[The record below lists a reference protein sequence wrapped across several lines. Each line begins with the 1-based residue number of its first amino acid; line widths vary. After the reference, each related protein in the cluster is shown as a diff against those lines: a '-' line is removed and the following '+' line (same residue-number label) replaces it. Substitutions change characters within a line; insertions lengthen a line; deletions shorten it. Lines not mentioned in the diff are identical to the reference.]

1 MAWKTGGKSF
11 HGAENGVGGKKMGI
25 GDVFVLLCRNVGRED
40 GCVWKKEEEEMLGI
54 ESPSVWLAYA
64 LSLAGAALCVGYGI
78 ANWNKGEEP
87 VKKEDVD
94 WAKEE
99 KAEVEDAL

>member
-1 MAWKTGGKSF
+1 M
-11 HGAENGVGGKKMGI
+11 V
-25 GDVFVLLCRNVGRED
+25 
-40 GCVWKKEEEEMLGI
+40 LGI
-54 ESPSVWLAYA
+54 QDSGVWLAYV
-64 LSLAGAALCVGYGI
+64 LSLGSAVLCVVYGI

-99 KAEVEDAL
+99 KTEVEGTL

>member
-1 MAWKTGGKSF
+1 MT
-11 HGAENGVGGKKMGI
+11 V
-25 GDVFVLLCRNVGRED
+25 
-40 GCVWKKEEEEMLGI
+40 LGI
-54 ESPSVWLAYA
+54 EDTGVWLAYV
-64 LSLAGAALCVGYGI
+64 LSIACAVLCVGYGI
-78 ANWNKGEEP
+78 VNWNKGEEP

>member
-1 MAWKTGGKSF
+1 LDLQIGQP
-11 HGAENGVGGKKMGI
+11 AESPDPGS
-25 GDVFVLLCRNVGRED
+25 
-40 GCVWKKEEEEMLGI
+40 KEVDMVLGI
-54 ESPSVWLAYA
+54 QDSGVWLAYV
-64 LSLAGAALCVGYGI
+64 LSLGSAALCVGYGI

-99 KAEVEDAL
+99 KSEVEDAL

>member
-1 MAWKTGGKSF
+1 M
-11 HGAENGVGGKKMGI
+11 
-25 GDVFVLLCRNVGRED
+25 
-40 GCVWKKEEEEMLGI
+40 
-54 ESPSVWLAYA
+54 
-64 LSLAGAALCVGYGI
+64 GAALCVGYGI

>member
-1 MAWKTGGKSF
+1 MT
-11 HGAENGVGGKKMGI
+11 V
-25 GDVFVLLCRNVGRED
+25 
-40 GCVWKKEEEEMLGI
+40 LGI
-54 ESPSVWLAYA
+54 ENPGVWMAYVLTLA
-64 LSLAGAALCVGYGI
+64 SAALCVGYGI

>member
-1 MAWKTGGKSF
+1 
-11 HGAENGVGGKKMGI
+11 
-25 GDVFVLLCRNVGRED
+25 
-40 GCVWKKEEEEMLGI
+40 MLGI
-54 ESPSVWLAYA
+54 ESPSVWLAYV
-64 LSLAGAALCVGYGI
+64 LSIAGAVLCVGYGLV
-78 ANWNKGEEP
+78 NWNKGEEP